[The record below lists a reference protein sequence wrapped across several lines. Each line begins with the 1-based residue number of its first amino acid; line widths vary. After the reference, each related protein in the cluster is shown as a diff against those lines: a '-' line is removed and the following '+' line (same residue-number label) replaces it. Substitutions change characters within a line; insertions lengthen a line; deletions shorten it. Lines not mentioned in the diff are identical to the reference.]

1 MFRFKELLMPKDEGL
16 NKIWYLKR
24 INLLDG
30 MNEEEMKYI
39 DSHSRMKTF
48 KKGETIYFSHQ
59 DVQQIFFLKK
69 GKVKLYK
76 TDMSGKEMVFA
87 ILKDRE
93 CFGSLS
99 PFEGA
104 SPNEFAEAMED
115 SMTCLIDKKAFFSF
129 IQDKPTVVLRLN
141 KLLSLKIYEL
151 EMLLEELTFK
161 TVLERTVSLFVK
173 LNEKFGV
180 QYNGHKLI
188 NISLTHNDIA
198 SMIGSTRESTTVAL
212 STLKSQGLIAS
223 QKKKIIIKDLQR
235 LTSFSKEA

>member
-1 MFRFKELLMPKDEGL
+1 MPTDDGL

-24 INLLDG
+24 INLLEG
-30 MNEEEMKYI
+30 MSDEDMKYI
-39 DSHSRMKTF
+39 DSKSRMKTF

-59 DVQQIFFLKK
+59 DVRQIFFLKK

-76 TDMSGKEMVFA
+76 TDLSGKEMVFA
-87 ILKDRE
+87 ILKDQE

-115 SMTCLIDKKAFFSF
+115 TMTCVIDKKMFFKF
-129 IQDKPTVVLRLN
+129 VEDKPTIVLRLN

-161 TVLERTVSLFVK
+161 TVLERTVSLFLK
-173 LNEKFGV
+173 LNDKFGI
-180 QYNGHKLI
+180 QFNGHKMI

-212 STLKSQGLIAS
+212 QTLKNRGLIES
-223 QKKKIIIKDLQR
+223 RKKKIIIKDLNS
-235 LTSFSKEA
+235 LTTFSKDS